1 MSTDQISALIS
12 DLAPLATTW
21 VLRIAGALVGFLI
34 ARFIAGMV
42 ARAFV
47 TMGKR
52 ISLEPTLLE
61 FGSTVIRWAILLIAS
76 VAILGIFGVETT
88 SFAAAIGA
96 LGLAIG
102 LAFQGS
108 LGNVASGVML
118 LIFRPFKAGDVICA
132 DGQVGKVAAIELM
145 ATTLD
150 TPDNRRIIVPNSR
163 VFGSTLEN
171 LTFHDGRRVDV
182 DVGVAYDADLD
193 ATREVLME
201 AARSVPDQTPGKD
214 PVVYLVSLGASSLD
228 YSVRV
233 FVHQDQYWAARET
246 LTIACKRKL
255 DAAKIGIPFPQL
267 DLHLD
272 GDVQKAL
279 SKAA

>member
-1 MSTDQISALIS
+1 MNTDQISSLVTE
-12 DLAPLATTW
+12 LAPMATTW
-21 VLRIAGALVGFLI
+21 VLRIAGAIVGFLI
-34 ARFIAGMV
+34 ARMIARMA
-42 ARAFV
+42 ARAFEK
-47 TMGKR
+47 MGTQVN
-52 ISLEPTLLE
+52 LEPTLLK
-61 FGSTVIRWAILLIAS
+61 FGATVLRWAILLIAC

-118 LIFRPFKAGDVICA
+118 LIFRPFKAGDVIRA
-132 DGQVGKVAAIELM
+132 AGETGKVAAIELM

-150 TPDNRRIIVPNSR
+150 TPDNRRIIVPNSQ

-171 LTFHDGRRVDV
+171 LTFHDARRVDV
-182 DVGVAYDADLD
+182 DVGVSYGADLD

-201 AARSVPDQTPGKD
+201 ATQMVPNQTEGRE
-214 PVVYLVSLGASSLD
+214 PVVYLKSLGASSVD

-233 FVHQDQYWAARET
+233 FVHQDEYWAAREL

-272 GDVQKAL
+272 GEVQKAL
-279 SKAA
+279 AKAA

>member
-1 MSTDQISALIS
+1 MDTEQLNTLIS
-12 DLAPLATTW
+12 EIAPLASTW
-21 VLRIAGALVGFLI
+21 VLRVAGAIVGFL
-34 ARFIAGMV
+34 V
-42 ARAFV
+42 ARIAAGWAAAAFERAA
-47 TMGKR
+47 GRAK
-52 ISLEPTLLE
+52 LEETLLR
-61 FGSTVIRWAILLIAS
+61 FGSNIVRWGILLIAC

-96 LGLAIG
+96 MGLAVG

-118 LIFRPFKAGDVICA
+118 LIFRPFKVGDVIRVA
-132 DGQVGKVAAIELM
+132 GEVGKVSAIELM
-145 ATTLD
+145 VTTLN
-150 TPDNRRIIVPNSR
+150 TPDNRRIIVPNSS

-193 ATREVLME
+193 KTREVLMK
-201 AARSVPDQTPGKD
+201 AIADVPNQTPD
-214 PVVYLVSLGASSLD
+214 LAPMVYLVSLGASSVD

-233 FVHQDQYWAARET
+233 FVDQEDYWTAREQ
-246 LTIACKRKL
+246 LTIACKKRL
-255 DAAKIGIPFPQL
+255 DEAGIGIPFPQL

-272 GDVQKAL
+272 DDAVAHL
-279 SKAA
+279 AKAA